1 MREAKKLKREG
12 DSMERLDC
20 EPVQHPAEEP
30 AQVAEHDEPA
40 SVTMGEGEQHAPSTS
55 YSVHE
60 DRELEDDPDGD
71 AEEEEEYNL
80 MIVCCTEQQQ
90 KTSNKKPPGETNNVE
105 SPAKTSRRNKQ
116 RRITSA
122 NEHNQVDKFF
132 YSCVRQVL
140 HRHIMQTI
148 AIFFPLSNFS

>member
-1 MREAKKLKREG
+1 MGEEEEGFMREAKKLKREG

-71 AEEEEEYNL
+71 TEEEEEYNSPQEAFDDFVL
-80 MIVCCTEQQQ
+80 TLTRDQRKMLSVLLYESFRGRQ
-90 KTSNKKPPGETNNVE
+90 KMSKMDAAQE
-105 SPAKTSRRNKQ
+105 SWS
-116 RRITSA
+116 
-122 NEHNQVDKFF
+122 
-132 YSCVRQVL
+132 
-140 HRHIMQTI
+140 
-148 AIFFPLSNFS
+148 